1 MKIRQL
7 VLPLAVAGAFT
18 LVACDDDPFA
28 LRWTADADTVRLFAL
43 SLPQANLASAIDFS
57 SRSVVRIEA
66 PTVEGRWDV
75 AVDRRDGEFVW
86 LPAGALGVVSEA
98 AIGVLENETFL
109 GAETAPGDTLKYVR
123 AEALPIRLGEVYAV
137 RTRRSAGAFGSR
149 CSYYG
154 KVEALNLD
162 PSVGAVTFQFDVSP
176 VCNSRELVPPK

>member
-1 MKIRQL
+1 MNIRQL

-43 SLPQANLASAIDFS
+43 SLPQANLVSAIDFS
-57 SRSVVRIEA
+57 SRSPVRIES
-66 PTVEGRWDV
+66 PTAEGRWDV
-75 AVDRRDGEFVW
+75 AIDYREGQFVW

-109 GAETAPGDTLKYVR
+109 GAEKAPGDTLRYVR
-123 AEALPIRLGEVYAV
+123 DEGLPIRLGEVYVV

-154 KVEALNLD
+154 KVEALDLD
-162 PSVGAVTFQFDVSP
+162 SEARAVTFQFDVSP
-176 VCNSRELVPPK
+176 VCNSRDLVPPN